1 MDRSAGLVRRSGA
14 LDCANPAQERAE
26 ALPSSGDVRR
36 RATQRWFAHLSPSWG
51 CAIALGLGL
60 AGSNAIGI
68 AVVIVL
74 ALVVVP
80 MPEVQRDQF
89 RQIENFVI
97 GAVFVVLVGTVGT
110 LHAWKILHPVVEMLR
125 PDGHPTE
132 DDQRSVLSAPRRIFV
147 FQAMLWCVGSVVF
160 LFVNVRY
167 SWDLGFA
174 LFQIVLLAGWA
185 TSCFTYLLAERALR
199 PVARKVLSEGIPNRR
214 FVPSVRD
221 RAMFAWALGTGAAV
235 LGIVLVGVA
244 VLRDPQQATARDLA
258 VTVIVLGAV
267 TLGAGWLSSFTAA
280 QASSEPIGTL
290 REALAQVEAG
300 NLDQR
305 LSIYDG
311 TEIGLLQA
319 GFNEMVTG
327 LREREELRDLFGRH
341 VGADVAEAALEK
353 GVELGGEAREIAVL
367 FVDIIGST
375 SLAEDRPP
383 TRWSPSSTTSSTW
396 SSTSSTSTTAGST
409 SSRAT
414 PPSRSG
420 APRWRS
426 RTAHLRPGRGPD
438 ARQTPRGRGARHQGR
453 HRGLRRD
460 GGRRQRRDPER
471 YEYTVIGDPVNEA
484 ARLTNHAKQVDGR
497 VVANQDLVERA
508 TDDEGRRW
516 TGWNRSRSEGAA
528 RRRGSPPRAPTAGE
542 PRLGRVHADVTP
554 R

>member
-1 MDRSAGLVRRSGA
+1 VR
-14 LDCANPAQERAE
+14 
-26 ALPSSGDVRR
+26 V
-36 RATQRWFAHLSPSWG
+36 
-51 CAIALGLGL
+51 ALGLGL
-60 AGSNAIGI
+60 SGSNAIGI

-74 ALVVVP
+74 TLVVVP

-125 PDGHPTE
+125 PDSHPTE

-341 VGADVAEAALEK
+341 VGADVARAALEN

-383 TRWSPSSTTSSTW
+383 DEVVTVLNHFFDVVIDVVHEHEGWINKFEGDAALAIW
-396 SSTSSTSTTAGST
+396 
-409 SSRAT
+409 
-414 PPSRSG
+414 G
-420 APRWRS
+420 APMEIEDMHTRALAAA
-426 RTAHLRPGRGPD
+426 RTL
-438 ARQTPRGRGARHQGR
+438 
-453 HRGLRRD
+453 
-460 GGRRQRRDPER
+460 GRRLAEEVPDIKAGIGVSAGTAVAGNVGTQER

-484 ARLTNHAKQVDGR
+484 ARLTNHAKQVEGR
-497 VVANQDLVERA
+497 VVANEDLVDRA

-516 TGWNRSRSEGAA
+516 TELEPITVRGRS
-528 RRRGSPPRAPTAGE
+528 APTRLAAPCPDAG
-542 PRLGRVHADVTP
+542 
-554 R
+554 